1 MAKKAPAILGVHL
14 FDGDRR
20 PVRVGTITR
29 DGDGAVAF
37 NPSETYVRD
46 AERPILSLAWYVPGS
61 NEQSIARL
69 GARNDKIGVNG
80 SLPPWFAGLLPEGSL
95 RELVLAEMGPGNH
108 DEFDVLTRLG
118 ADLPGAALIVP
129 ETDTPPSAGPLD
141 LTRVAGFEA
150 AIPTG
155 VVKFSLAGVQLKFTA
170 NPDADKLT
178 VPGRG
183 ETGRC
188 IIKVGSERY
197 RDLPEAEYGAMQLA
211 KLAGVDIADCRLV
224 AREQIDGIPEDLLA
238 HSETA
243 LVVDRFDRTA
253 EGHRVHI
260 EDAAQI
266 FGALGERKYTMATTE
281 TIIHMVGRFST
292 DRRFDI
298 LEAVR
303 RVVADILVG
312 NGDNHLKNWSFRF
325 PAPGEIRLS
334 PAYDIVPTILFQPR
348 DRMAL
353 KFAGTNDFDIVNLHR
368 FERVAKYLNIDP
380 KQMVGEVIKTV
391 ERALKLWP
399 EVAPA
404 LLGDERAEEIL
415 TRLPSLRLVDEVK
428 QLRPQATYDI
438 AEMPLTGAGKA

>member
-1 MAKKAPAILGVHL
+1 MAKTPAILGIHL
-14 FDGDRR
+14 FHGDNR
-20 PVRVGTITR
+20 PVRVGTLTR

-37 NPSETYVRD
+37 NPSEAYVRD
-46 AERPILSLAWYVPGS
+46 LDRPILSLAWYVPTS
-61 NEQSIARL
+61 SEQTIARL
-69 GARNDKIGVNG
+69 IGRNDKIGVNG

-118 ADLPGAALIVP
+118 ADLPGAVLIVP

-141 LTRVAGFEA
+141 LTNVAGFK
-150 AIPTG
+150 AISPEG

-170 NPDADKLT
+170 NPETDKLT

-197 RDLPEAEYGAMQLA
+197 RNLPEAEYGAMQLA
-211 KLAGVDIADCRLV
+211 KLIGVDIANCRLV
-224 AREQIDGIPEDLLA
+224 PREQVEGIPEDLLA
-238 HSETA
+238 HGETV
-243 LVVDRFDRTA
+243 LVVDRFDRTG
-253 EGHRVHI
+253 EGFRVHI

-281 TIIHMVGRFST
+281 TVIHMVGRFST
-292 DRRFDI
+292 DRRYDI

-303 RVVADILVG
+303 RVIADILIG

-325 PAPGEIRLS
+325 PAQGEIRLS

-348 DRMAL
+348 DKMAL
-353 KFAGTNDFDIVNLHR
+353 KFVGTHDFDTVNLHR
-368 FERVAKYLNIDP
+368 FERVAKYLSLDP
-380 KQMVGEVIKTV
+380 KLLVDEVRKTV
-391 ERALKLWP
+391 DQALKLWP
-399 EVAPA
+399 EAAPT
-404 LLGDERAEEIL
+404 LLGEERAEKIL
-415 TRLPSLRLVDEVK
+415 HRLPSLRLVEEV
-428 QLRPQATYDI
+428 
-438 AEMPLTGAGKA
+438 TG

>member
-1 MAKKAPAILGVHL
+1 MTSKAPAILGVHL

-46 AERPILSLAWYVPGS
+46 TERPILSLAWYVPES
-61 NEQSIARL
+61 NAQSIARM

-95 RELVLAEMGPGNH
+95 RELVLTEMGPGNH

-118 ADLPGAALIVP
+118 ADLPGAVLIIP
-129 ETDTPPSAGPLD
+129 ETDTPPSVGPLD
-141 LTRVAGFEA
+141 LMDVAGFEA
-150 AIPTG
+150 AVPG
-155 VVKFSLAGVQLKFTA
+155 GMVKFSLAGVQLKFTA
-170 NPDADKLT
+170 NPHADKLT

-188 IIKVGSERY
+188 IIKVGTQRY
-197 RDLPEAEYGAMQLA
+197 PGLPEAEYGAMQLA
-211 KLAGVDIADCRLV
+211 KLIGVNTADCRLV
-224 AREQIDGIPEDLLA
+224 PRAQIDGIPEDLLA
-238 HSETA
+238 HNDTV

-253 EGHRVHI
+253 AGLRVHI

-281 TIIHMVGRFST
+281 TIIRMVGRFST

-303 RVVADILVG
+303 RVVADILIG

-325 PAPGEIRLS
+325 PGPGEIRLS

-353 KFAGTNDFDIVNLHR
+353 KFVGTNDFDIVNLHR
-368 FERVAKYLNIDP
+368 FERVAKYLDLDP
-380 KQMVGEVIKTV
+380 KQLVGEVVRTV
-391 ERALKLWP
+391 RRAIDLWP
-399 EVAPA
+399 EAAPA
-404 LLGDERAEEIL
+404 LLGDERAEKIL
-415 TRLPSLRLVDEVK
+415 ARLCSLRLVDEVTAARVPTARDVGDK
-428 QLRPQATYDI
+428 
-438 AEMPLTGAGKA
+438 PLAQ